1 MLEGL
6 AVGARADGDERI
18 VLFVV
23 LRSGFLLDAGLCA
36 KIRLAVRQALTP
48 RHVPSMILQVDD
60 LPRTRNGKLAELA
73 VRAILHG
80 EAVPNLAALANPEAL
95 GQIRQRFEAGCA

>member
-1 MLEGL
+1 
-6 AVGARADGDERI
+6 
-18 VLFVV
+18 
-23 LRSGFLLDAGLCA
+23 
-36 KIRLAVRQALTP
+36 
-48 RHVPSMILQVDD
+48 MILQVDD